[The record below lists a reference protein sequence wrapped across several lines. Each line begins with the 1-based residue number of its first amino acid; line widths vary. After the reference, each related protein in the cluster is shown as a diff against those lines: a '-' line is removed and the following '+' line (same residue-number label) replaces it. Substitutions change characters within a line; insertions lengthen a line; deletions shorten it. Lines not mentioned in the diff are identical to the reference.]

1 MSHAEASRDRYE
13 KPAEQITVTSIVEV
27 IAAAFNL
34 ETDAILGKKRMVR
47 INHARQLAMFL
58 AREMTESSLP
68 QIGDIFGRS
77 HTTVLHR
84 CNKIEAEIGKDA
96 VLASRVQH
104 LRNQISRV

>member
-1 MSHAEASRDRYE
+1 MSHAEASLDRYE
-13 KPAEQITVTSIVEV
+13 KPTEQITVASIVEV

-34 ETDAILGKKRMVR
+34 ETAAILGKKRMAR

-58 AREMTESSLP
+58 AREMTESSLL

-77 HTTVLHR
+77 HTTVLHG
-84 CNKIEAEIGKDA
+84 CNKIEAEIGMDA
-96 VLASRVQH
+96 MLATRVQH